1 MNGCLLHCVRT
12 RRFVP
17 TGLENIFGFRI
28 DVALS
33 SFGDQLYVFSH
44 SDRHA
49 EQTANSGP
57 DLVALH
63 SGAFV
68 ESSSGRDEM
77 MFGKRPNAP
86 EELRS
91 LPDEALCHEATA
103 GNHDAFLVLFD
114 RYCEDVFRLAYSV
127 LRNKAEAEDLVQ
139 GLFLEVHTT
148 MLRYDEQRGSFRTL
162 LLRYAYT
169 RAIDHRRHLESRRY
183 YTSLQIEEVDPETL
197 GQHSALTSGLSPE
210 EGTHL
215 IEQALNHLDAKQ
227 RAAVTAYFF
236 RGLSLNEIA
245 HELDES
251 FGNAR
256 HHLYRGLERMRRVLA
271 PKDEAEES
279 SEPDRN
285 IILKLHARPTKRV
298 APEVSVARARSI

>member
-1 MNGCLLHCVRT
+1 MFSLTV
-12 RRFVP
+12 
-17 TGLENIFGFRI
+17 
-28 DVALS
+28 VAGS
-33 SFGDQLYVFSH
+33 SC
-44 SDRHA
+44 R
-49 EQTANSGP
+49 ANSHHGP

-63 SGAFV
+63 SGVFV
-68 ESSSGRDEM
+68 DVSSGRGEI

-86 EELRS
+86 EQLRS
-91 LPDEALCHEATA
+91 LSDEALCREATG

-183 YTSLQIEEVDPETL
+183 YTSVQIEELESELLVRDDTV
-197 GQHSALTSGLSPE
+197 ASGLSLE
-210 EGTHL
+210 EGTRL
-215 IEQALNHLDAKQ
+215 IEQGLEHLDDKQ
-227 RAAVTAYFF
+227 RVAVTAYFF
-236 RGLSLNEIA
+236 RGLSVDEIA
-245 HELDES
+245 REMGES

-271 PKDEAEES
+271 PKDETQES
-279 SEPDRN
+279 TEPDRDV
-285 IILKLHARPTKRV
+285 ILRFHHRPTERA
-298 APEVSVARARSI
+298 APEVSVVRARSI

>member
-1 MNGCLLHCVRT
+1 MFSLT
-12 RRFVP
+12 FVV
-17 TGLENIFGFRI
+17 G
-28 DVALS
+28 S
-33 SFGDQLYVFSH
+33 SCRATSH
-44 SDRHA
+44 HGR
-49 EQTANSGP
+49 

-63 SGAFV
+63 SGVFV
-68 ESSSGRDEM
+68 DVSSGRGEI

-86 EELRS
+86 EQLRS
-91 LPDEALCHEATA
+91 LPDEALCREATG

-162 LLRYAYT
+162 LFRYAYT

-183 YTSLQIEEVDPETL
+183 YSSLQIEELNPETL
-197 GQHSALTSGLSPE
+197 QQHASLTSGLSPE

-215 IEQALNHLDAKQ
+215 VEQALNHLDAKQ

-236 RGLSLNEIA
+236 RGLSVNEIA
-245 HELDES
+245 HELGES

-256 HHLYRGLERMRRVLA
+256 HHLYRGLDRMRRLLA
-271 PKDEAEES
+271 PREEAPP
-279 SEPDRN
+279 EPDR
-285 IILKLHARPTKRV
+285 
-298 APEVSVARARSI
+298 SVTLR

>member
-1 MNGCLLHCVRT
+1 
-12 RRFVP
+12 
-17 TGLENIFGFRI
+17 
-28 DVALS
+28 
-33 SFGDQLYVFSH
+33 
-44 SDRHA
+44 
-49 EQTANSGP
+49 
-57 DLVALH
+57 
-63 SGAFV
+63 
-68 ESSSGRDEM
+68 M

-86 EELRS
+86 EQLRS

-183 YTSLQIEEVDPETL
+183 YTSLQIEELDPETL
-197 GQHSALTSGLSPE
+197 PRHASLTFGLSPE
-210 EGTHL
+210 EGTYL
-215 IEQALNHLDAKQ
+215 IDQALNHLDAKQ
-227 RAAVTAYFF
+227 RAVVMAYFF
-236 RGLSLNEIA
+236 RGLSVNEIA
-245 HELDES
+245 HELGES

-256 HHLYRGLERMRRVLA
+256 HHLYRGLDRMRRLLG
-271 PKDEAEES
+271 PREEEEEP
-279 SEPDRN
+279 SEPDRSVT
-285 IILKLHARPTKRV
+285 LRLHRRVTERV
-298 APEVSVARARSI
+298 APEVSVVRARSI